1 MCTADR
7 KAAFGDA
14 VFLRLAKPETVWKKT
29 AWNRCET
36 EREDKMDTAHF
47 YLEQG
52 NGEPLLFL
60 HGNGED
66 SGYFVHQM
74 DVFAEFFHVYAI
86 DTRGHGR
93 TPRGSAPFTI
103 SQFADDLKEFMD
115 THRIERAHIL
125 GFSDGGNIALTFAIR
140 YPERVEKLILDGA
153 NLDPSGVKREEQEKI
168 EAAYEQA
175 LEHEKEGPE
184 AKRKAELLGLM
195 VNDPHIPEEDL
206 AKVTAKTLVIAGTD
220 DMIEE
225 AHTRAIHAGIPGA
238 ELVFIEGDHFI
249 AEKNPEAFNR
259 AILGFLT
266 AR

>member
-1 MCTADR
+1 
-7 KAAFGDA
+7 
-14 VFLRLAKPETVWKKT
+14 
-29 AWNRCET
+29 
-36 EREDKMDTAHF
+36 MDIRHF
-47 YLEQG
+47 YIEQG
-52 NGEPLLFL
+52 KGEPILFL

-74 DVFAEFFHVYAI
+74 DAFAEHYHIYAV

-115 THRIERAHIL
+115 AHKIERAHIL
-125 GFSDGGNIALTFAIR
+125 GFSDGGNIALMFAIR
-140 YPERVEKLILDGA
+140 YPERVNKLILNGA
-153 NLDPSGVKREEQEKI
+153 NLDPSGVKRKEQSWI
-168 EAAYEQA
+168 EDAYA
-175 LEHEKEGPE
+175 RAIEHEQEGPE

-225 AHTRAIHAGIPGA
+225 EHTKAIHTGISGS
-238 ELVFIEGDHFI
+238 ELIFIEGDHFI
-249 AEKNPEAFNR
+249 ASQNPEAFNQ
-259 AILGFLT
+259 AVLSFLK
-266 AR
+266 A

>member
-1 MCTADR
+1 
-7 KAAFGDA
+7 
-14 VFLRLAKPETVWKKT
+14 
-29 AWNRCET
+29 
-36 EREDKMDTAHF
+36 MDIRHF
-47 YLEQG
+47 YIEQG
-52 NGEPLLFL
+52 KGEPILFL

-74 DVFAEFFHVYAI
+74 DAFAEHYHIYAV

-115 THRIERAHIL
+115 AHKIERAHIL
-125 GFSDGGNIALTFAIR
+125 GFSDGGNIALMFAIR
-140 YPERVEKLILDGA
+140 YPERVNKLILNGA
-153 NLDPSGVKREEQEKI
+153 NLDPSGVKRKEQSWI
-168 EAAYEQA
+168 EDAYA
-175 LEHEKEGPE
+175 RAIEHEQEGPE

-225 AHTRAIHAGIPGA
+225 EHTKTIHAGISGS

-249 AEKNPEAFNR
+249 ASQNPEAFNQ
-259 AILGFLT
+259 AVLSFLK
-266 AR
+266 A

>member
-1 MCTADR
+1 
-7 KAAFGDA
+7 
-14 VFLRLAKPETVWKKT
+14 
-29 AWNRCET
+29 
-36 EREDKMDTAHF
+36 MDIDHF

-52 NGEPLLFL
+52 SGEPVVFL

-74 DVFAEFFHVYAI
+74 DAFAEHYHIYAV

-115 THRIERAHIL
+115 AHKIERAHIL
-125 GFSDGGNIALTFAIR
+125 GFSDGGNIALMFAIR
-140 YPERVEKLILDGA
+140 YPERVNKLILNGA
-153 NLDPSGVKREEQEKI
+153 NLDPSGVKRKEQSWI
-168 EAAYEQA
+168 EDAYA
-175 LEHEKEGPE
+175 RAIEHEQEGPE

-225 AHTRAIHAGIPGA
+225 EHTKAIHAGISGS
-238 ELVFIEGDHFI
+238 ELIFIEGDHFI
-249 AEKNPEAFNR
+249 ASQNPEAFNQ
-259 AILGFLT
+259 AVLSFLK
-266 AR
+266 A

>member
-1 MCTADR
+1 
-7 KAAFGDA
+7 
-14 VFLRLAKPETVWKKT
+14 
-29 AWNRCET
+29 
-36 EREDKMDTAHF
+36 MDIRHF
-47 YLEQG
+47 YIEQG
-52 NGEPLLFL
+52 KGEPILFL

-74 DVFAEFFHVYAI
+74 DAFAEHYHIYAV

-115 THRIERAHIL
+115 AHKIERAHIL

-140 YPERVEKLILDGA
+140 YPERVNRLILNGA
-153 NLDPSGVKREEQEKI
+153 NLDPSGVKRKEQSWI
-168 EAAYEQA
+168 EDAYA
-175 LEHEKEGPE
+175 RAIEHEQEGPE

-225 AHTRAIHAGIPGA
+225 EHTKAIHAGISGS
-238 ELVFIEGDHFI
+238 ELIFIEGDHFI
-249 AEKNPEAFNR
+249 ASQNPEAFNQ
-259 AILGFLT
+259 AVLSFLK
-266 AR
+266 A